1 MHQGARRGGIVVRA
15 PNADLARDPRWGRTE
30 ESYGDDPV
38 LTGVM
43 AAAFVK
49 GLQGSDSKYCE
60 AASLLK
66 SFLANENENDR
77 ISSSSNFDLR
87 LFHD

>member
-1 MHQGARRGGIVVRA
+1 MDQGARRGAAESSCVH
-15 PNADLARDPRWGRTE
+15 PMADLARDARWGRTE

-49 GLQGSDSKYCE
+49 GLQGSDSK
-60 AASLLK
+60 
-66 SFLANENENDR
+66 
-77 ISSSSNFDLR
+77 
-87 LFHD
+87 